1 VQPLVRLRAASTAKR
16 WPSISIPRWKD
27 GPLDRAI
34 APLAVAC
41 VRWGYSLPIATAQLQ
56 SMYASRTDFYSAFV
70 RTSKANYLAGYML
83 LLDVLQ
89 DAGEAMG
96 ADIGR

>member
-1 VQPLVRLRAASTAKR
+1 
-16 WPSISIPRWKD
+16 
-27 GPLDRAI
+27 
-34 APLAVAC
+34 
-41 VRWGYSLPIATAQLQ
+41 
-56 SMYASRTDFYSAFV
+56 MYASRTDFYSAFV